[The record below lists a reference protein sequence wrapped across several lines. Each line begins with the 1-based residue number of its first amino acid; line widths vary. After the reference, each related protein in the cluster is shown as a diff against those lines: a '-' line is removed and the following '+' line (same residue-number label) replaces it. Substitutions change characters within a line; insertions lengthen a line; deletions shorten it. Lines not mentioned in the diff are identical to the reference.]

1 MSANNK
7 TYTKEEVSITGSAYQ
22 CVFNDCPKVE
32 VLGFTRECVFNN
44 CQKITLMGSCHDTTV
59 LKTNDITI
67 MGSANTVSFEQCVKI
82 TVLGSTTNCTRDGI
96 PFTPDTFSQ
105 NEGGNVV
112 QRGGGGVNIIQN
124 SRVGGNHINSV
135 ISFGGRVTMSGNSKI
150 SMGGGV
156 LEINGV
162 RYEGAG
168 SMVNNVWVPQSHGFT
183 DVMSKN
189 DGLVYGKTPDGTWYF
204 YNSLLGPSSRKD
216 AWEKIK
222 LNYDQQP
229 HYLLATHGGATAP
242 RPEPG
247 TELYSCIHCKIET
260 VGTQCSAC
268 LKPMCKTCFEDKHKC
283 NK

>member
-7 TYTKEEVSITGSAYQ
+7 TYTNEKVSITGSATQ
-22 CVFNDCPKVE
+22 CVFNDCPKVT
-32 VLGFTRECVFNN
+32 VMGSTNECIFNN
-44 CQKITLMGSCHDTTV
+44 CEKITLMGACRNTTV
-59 LKTNDITI
+59 AIATKITI
-67 MGSANTVSFEQCVKI
+67 MGSANTVSFEKCPRI
-82 TVLGSTTNCTRDGI
+82 IIMGTTTNCTRDGM
-96 PFTPDTFSQ
+96 PFQPEVPSQ
-105 NEGGNVV
+105 GNVV
-112 QRGGGGVNIIQN
+112 QRGGGVNVIQN
-124 SRVGGNHINSV
+124 SRVGGNRINSV
-135 ISFGGRVTMSGNSKI
+135 ISISNNNVSVGGRNIV
-150 SMGGGV
+150 
-156 LEINGV
+156 EINGV